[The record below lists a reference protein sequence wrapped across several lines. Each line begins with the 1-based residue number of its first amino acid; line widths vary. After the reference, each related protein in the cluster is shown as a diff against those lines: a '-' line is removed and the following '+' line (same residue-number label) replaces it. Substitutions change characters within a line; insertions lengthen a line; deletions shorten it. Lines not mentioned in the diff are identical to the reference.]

1 MKKLLLLL
9 ILAAAGGY
17 FFFFK
22 SDKEDKTVAKET
34 PSQQPTAKKETPV
47 KKVPVKTL
55 DPFAQMPSGGMFKDQ
70 AQLQNFWHSSRN
82 FHRRDTAKEAELQAK
97 NPAWKIEK
105 LWQVTGTQKIYTST
119 SDDKGNIYFLTADN
133 FDYQIYR
140 ISGNAAPE
148 LCWSLP
154 KLRDGGGDA
163 LGMFMT
169 IKVDKAVLLAT
180 EGRYV
185 WISQPGKKVLFRLS
199 HFPFIIKDLW
209 FQDDRLMLLGEKQ
222 LMSCDRQGKVRKTHF
237 AANQAGKS
245 LSLFQNNPQ
254 AKFFAGGMGNAPD
267 EVILFYSGMP
277 SALGKYSLSKNE
289 FTEIASLPGTNEQNY
304 IYYVTKFKDSY
315 LYSWAARPDCG
326 INMQF
331 IYSLKE
337 NKLTVL
343 GSRINDYL
351 KSFWKGMPSNLGIT
365 WNPMHNVAGPI
376 AYNGKYLLYSGGNGT
391 GHAKYQRESS
401 AGCAGIVDLTRYPEG
416 VSLKYPAVNGL
427 YFAKDGKSLLAVEYA
442 QVTLITPK
450 N

>member
-22 SDKEDKTVAKET
+22 SDKEDKTVAKEV

-47 KKVPVKTL
+47 KKVPVKKV

-70 AQLQNFWHSSRN
+70 AQLQNFWHGSRN
-82 FHRRDTAKEAELQAK
+82 FYRRDTAKEAELQAK

-154 KLRDGGGDA
+154 KLRDGGGDG

-169 IKVDKAVLLAT
+169 IKVDKDTLLAT

-185 WISQPGKKVLFRLS
+185 WISHPGKKVLFRLS
-199 HFPFIIKDLW
+199 HFPFIIKYLW
-209 FQDDRLMLLGEKQ
+209 LQDDRLMLLGEKQ
-222 LMSCDRQGKVRKTHF
+222 LMSCDRQGKARKTHF

-245 LSLFQNNPQ
+245 LPLFQNNPQ
-254 AKFFAGGMGNAPD
+254 AKFFAGGTGNTPD
-267 EVILFYSGMP
+267 EVILFYGDMP
-277 SALGKYSLSKNE
+277 SAFGKYSLSKNE
-289 FTEIASLPGTNEQNY
+289 FNEIATLPGTGEQNY
-304 IYYVTKFKDSY
+304 IYHVTRSKDSY

-331 IYSLKE
+331 IYSLKD

-401 AGCAGIVDLTRYPEG
+401 AGCAGIVDLTKYPDG
-416 VSLKYPAVNGL
+416 VSLQYPAVNGL
-427 YFAKDGKSLLAVEYA
+427 YFSQDGKSLLAVEYA

>member
-1 MKKLLLLL
+1 M
-9 ILAAAGGY
+9 
-17 FFFFK
+17 
-22 SDKEDKTVAKET
+22 
-34 PSQQPTAKKETPV
+34 V
-47 KKVPVKTL
+47 KKVFIFVITAL
-55 DPFAQMPSGGMFKDQ
+55 FAINLAAEDFYTNPGK
-70 AQLQNFWHSSRN
+70 LQNFWHNSRN
-82 FHRRDTAKEAELQAK
+82 FYRRDTAKEAQLQQL

-105 LWQVTGTQKIYTST
+105 LWQAPGTQKIYTST

-163 LGMFMT
+163 LGMFITMRIDGDT
-169 IKVDKAVLLAT
+169 LLAT

-199 HFPFIIKDLW
+199 HFPFIIRDLW
-209 FQDDRLMLLGEKQ
+209 LQDDRLMLLGEKQ
-222 LMSCDRQGKVRKTHF
+222 LMSCDRQGKARKTHF

-245 LSLFQNNPQ
+245 LPLYQNNPQ
-254 AKFFAGGMGNAPD
+254 AKFFAGGMGNTPD
-267 EVILFYSGMP
+267 EVILFYGDMP

-289 FTEIASLPGTNEQNY
+289 FNEIATLPGTGEQNY
-304 IYYVTKFKDSY
+304 IYHVTKSKDSY

-427 YFAKDGKSLLAVEYA
+427 YFGKDGKSLLAVEYT

>member
-34 PSQQPTAKKETPV
+34 PSQQPTAKKETPA
-47 KKVPVKTL
+47 KKVPVKKV
-55 DPFAQMPSGGMFKDQ
+55 DPFAQMPSDGMVKNQ
-70 AQLQNFWHSSRN
+70 AQLQNFWHGSRN
-82 FHRRDTAKEAELQAK
+82 FYRRDAAKEAQLQQL

-148 LCWSLP
+148 LRWSLP
-154 KLRDGGGDA
+154 KLRDGGGDG
-163 LGMFMT
+163 LGMFITMHIDGDT
-169 IKVDKAVLLAT
+169 LLAT

-209 FQDDRLMLLGEKQ
+209 LQDDRLMLLGEKQ

-254 AKFFAGGMGNAPD
+254 AKFFAGGTGNTPD
-267 EVILFYSGMP
+267 EVILFYGDMP
-277 SALGKYSLSKNE
+277 SAFGKYSLSKNE
-289 FTEIASLPGTNEQNY
+289 FTEIASLPGTGDQNY
-304 IYYVTKFKDSY
+304 IYNVTKSKDSY

-331 IYSLKE
+331 VYSLKD

-401 AGCAGIVDLTRYPEG
+401 AGCAGIVDLTKYPEG
-416 VSLKYPAVNGL
+416 VSLQYPAVNGL
-427 YFAKDGKSLLAVEYA
+427 YFSKDGKSLLAVEYT

>member
-9 ILAAAGGY
+9 ILAGAGGY

-47 KKVPVKTL
+47 KKVPVKKV
-55 DPFAQMPSGGMFKDQ
+55 DPFAQMPSDGMFKDQ
-70 AQLQNFWHSSRN
+70 AQLQNFWHGSRK

-105 LWQVTGTQKIYTST
+105 LWQVPGTQKIYTST

-140 ISGNAAPE
+140 ISGNAAPK

-154 KLRDGGGDA
+154 KLRDGGGDG
-163 LGMFMT
+163 LGMFMKMHIDGDT
-169 IKVDKAVLLAT
+169 LLAT

-209 FQDDRLMLLGEKQ
+209 LQDDRLMLLGEKQ
-222 LMSCDRQGKVRKTHF
+222 LMSCDRQGKARKTHF
-237 AANQAGKS
+237 AANQAGKV
-245 LSLFQNNPQ
+245 LSLFQNKPQ
-254 AKFFAGGMGNAPD
+254 TKFFAGGRGNTPD
-267 EVILFYSGMP
+267 EVILFYGDMP

-289 FTEIASLPGTNEQNY
+289 FNEIATLPGTGEQNY
-304 IYYVTKFKDSY
+304 IYHVTKSKDSY

-331 IYSLKE
+331 VYSLKD

-401 AGCAGIVDLTRYPEG
+401 AGCAGIVDLTKYPEG
-416 VSLKYPAVNGL
+416 VSLQYPAVNGL
-427 YFAKDGKSLLAVEYA
+427 YFSKDGKSLLAVEYT

>member
-9 ILAAAGGY
+9 ILAGAGGY

-47 KKVPVKTL
+47 KKVPVKKV
-55 DPFAQMPSGGMFKDQ
+55 DPFAQMPSNGMFKDQ

-82 FHRRDTAKEAELQAK
+82 FYRRDTAKEAELQAK

-154 KLRDGGGDA
+154 KLRDGGGDG
-163 LGMFMT
+163 LGMFITMHIDGDT
-169 IKVDKAVLLAT
+169 LLAT

-199 HFPFIIKDLW
+199 HFPFIIRDLW
-209 FQDDRLMLLGEKQ
+209 LQDGRLMLLGEKQ
-222 LMSCDRQGKVRKTHF
+222 LMSCDRQGKARKTHF
-237 AANQAGKS
+237 AANQAGKV

-254 AKFFAGGMGNAPD
+254 AKFFAGGRGNTPD
-267 EVILFYSGMP
+267 EVILFYGDMP
-277 SALGKYSLSKNE
+277 SALGKYYLSKNE
-289 FTEIASLPGTNEQNY
+289 FNEIATLPGTGEQNY
-304 IYYVTKFKDSY
+304 IYHVTKSKDSY
-315 LYSWAARPDCG
+315 LYSWAARPDCW

-331 IYSLKE
+331 VYSLKD

-376 AYNGKYLLYSGGNGT
+376 AYNGKYLLYSGGNGN

-401 AGCAGIVDLTRYPEG
+401 AGCAGIVDLTKYPEG
-416 VSLKYPAVNGL
+416 VSLQYPAVNGL
-427 YFAKDGKSLLAVEYA
+427 YFSQDGKSLLAVEYT
-442 QVTLITPK
+442 QVTIITPK